1 MELLFCGCE
10 LFHLKLNSL
19 DPHVQN
25 FCHLVYSECKGL
37 RTSLRR
43 MNS

>member
-1 MELLFCGCE
+1 MGLLFYGCE
-10 LFHLKLNSL
+10 FFYLKLCSL
-19 DPHVQN
+19 DLHVQN

-43 MNS
+43 INS